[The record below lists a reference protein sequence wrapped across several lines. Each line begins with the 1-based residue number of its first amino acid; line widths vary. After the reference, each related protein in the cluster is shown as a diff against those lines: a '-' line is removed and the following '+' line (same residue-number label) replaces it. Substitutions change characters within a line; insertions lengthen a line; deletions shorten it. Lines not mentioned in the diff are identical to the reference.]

1 MLVARGQ
8 DSDETGSRRSRHSIG
23 GMGES
28 LWCLQVAET
37 CKAWPDAGRK
47 RSWPECRVAFALKS
61 RRRGTPRRMQRRIAM
76 PGLAVAKLVVSYRP
90 IRLTPVHAITRCDLD
105 LGTLLSKVAG
115 TISSRD
121 LVNM

>member
-1 MLVARGQ
+1 MGVLVARGQ

-47 RSWPECRVAFALKS
+47 RV
-61 RRRGTPRRMQRRIAM
+61 AM
-76 PGLAVAKLVVSYRP
+76 PGAGVPSRLRP
-90 IRLTPVHAITRCDLD
+90 
-105 LGTLLSKVAG
+105 KV
-115 TISSRD
+115 
-121 LVNM
+121 